1 MSMAVFGRR
10 MYPFPETDERDVRL
24 DRLKWVGNDVKNGA
38 TTFGITALSLTVF
51 VIANK
56 IPTFSIK

>member
-24 DRLKWVGNDVKNGA
+24 DRLKRVGKDVKNGA
-38 TTFGITALSLTVF
+38 TFGITALSLTVF

-56 IPTFSIK
+56 IPTLSIK